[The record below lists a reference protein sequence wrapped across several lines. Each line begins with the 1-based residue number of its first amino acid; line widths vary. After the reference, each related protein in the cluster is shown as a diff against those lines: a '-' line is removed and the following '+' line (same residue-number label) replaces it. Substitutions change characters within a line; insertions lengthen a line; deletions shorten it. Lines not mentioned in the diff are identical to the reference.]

1 MRSSSNIVNIRL
13 IKNKHTRRNRSS
25 KHVGSN
31 IKTKTKGPGAT
42 TRNNRVTKKR
52 VYDSE
57 HYQSGDG
64 MLTNVWGPSL
74 WHVLHTM
81 SFNYPV
87 EPTSEQKRQYKK
99 FVLDLQYVLPCK
111 YCRINLVSNLKDMP
125 LTNDCMKSRN
135 TFSMYIYNLHEV
147 VNKMLGKKSGLTYDD
162 VRERYE
168 HFRARCGKNKE
179 KLFKFSGK
187 KTKKHR
193 GCTEP
198 VHKVKSKGVIHI
210 VPQNT
215 KCDSIIIDNKCVDV
229 K

>member
-13 IKNKHTRRNRSS
+13 RKNKHTRRNRSS

-31 IKTKTKGPGAT
+31 IRLKGGGL
-42 TRNNRVTKKR
+42 TRHKNRMSKKR
-52 VYDSE
+52 VYDQE
-57 HYQSGDG
+57 HYHSGDG

-168 HFRARCGKNKE
+168 HFRSRCGKKKG